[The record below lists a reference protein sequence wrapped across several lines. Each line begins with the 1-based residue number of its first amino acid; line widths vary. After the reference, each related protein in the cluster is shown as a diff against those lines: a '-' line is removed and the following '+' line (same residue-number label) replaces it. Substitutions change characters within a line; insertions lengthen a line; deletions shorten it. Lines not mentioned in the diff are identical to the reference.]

1 MHTQPM
7 LTFAV
12 AGTQEE
18 AKLETKEGKT
28 NIETKEGKANIETK
42 EGKANIET
50 KEGKANVQTKEGKT
64 DANNATASEATK
76 ELPAQDNGSSK

>member
-18 AKLETKEGKT
+18 AKL
-28 NIETKEGKANIETK
+28 ETK